1 MEIPMNR
8 RTFISISAVSLF
20 SGLLSGCGKKKYQP
34 KPPVETLE
42 EAIKEREEYIKEAEK
57 IYKEQLAEAK
67 KHNDKERVAYLKAT
81 NEDRLKNEKKMLEME
96 KKELEKERKKAGK

>member
-1 MEIPMNR
+1 MNR
-8 RTFISISAVSLF
+8 RTFLSLSAAPLF
-20 SGLLSGCGKKKYQP
+20 LGLASGCGKKKYQP
-34 KPPVETLE
+34 KPPVELLE
-42 EAIKEREEYIKEAEK
+42 DSIKEKEQYIVEAEK

-67 KHNDKERVAYLKAT
+67 RHNDKERVAYLKAT